1 MKDTDFN
8 KSVFSP
14 DQIDSIDWT
23 KFNPED
29 VVMKKVNLPKT
40 AMGYEQDDKW
50 AITLENILTKEE
62 CE

>member
-23 KFNPED
+23 KFNAED
-29 VVMKKVNLPKT
+29 VIMKNVVLPKT
-40 AMGYEQDDKW
+40 AMGYEQNGKW